1 MRVVG
6 IDLGTKRL
14 GIAVSDSAGRVA
26 VPHSTIE
33 RSGDPARDRK
43 RIAEVVADLGAER
56 VVVGLPLSLNGTVGP
71 AARRAMEEAG
81 ALAEELDVPVE
92 THDERLTTVSAGR
105 ALVESGV
112 RTRRRRRVV
121 DQGAAAVMLQSWLD
135 QGGR

>member
-33 RSGDPARDRK
+33 RSGDPARDRT
-43 RIAEVVADLGAER
+43 RIAELVADLGAER

-71 AARRAMEEAG
+71 AARRAMEEAE